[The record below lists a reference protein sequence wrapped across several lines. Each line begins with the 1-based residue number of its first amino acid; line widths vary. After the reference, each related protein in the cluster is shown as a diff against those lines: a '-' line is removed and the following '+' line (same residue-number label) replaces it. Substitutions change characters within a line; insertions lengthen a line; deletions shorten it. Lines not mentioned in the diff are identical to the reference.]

1 MHAMGE
7 EGVDDMATLTELHGG
22 AIMHNLYQ
30 RYKRNQIYVSSALS
44 PLKILPVFSFLLGA
58 LGISTVCRAQRQLP
72 LPPGVP
78 TVPRT
83 NREDLVFLVGPG
95 MVSSDR

>member
-1 MHAMGE
+1 MPMQPTDE

-44 PLKILPVFSFLLGA
+44 PLKILPVFSFLLLRHMA
-58 LGISTVCRAQRQLP
+58 YSICFWARDQIHAPCSESTA
-72 LPPGVP
+72 
-78 TVPRT
+78 
-83 NREDLVFLVGPG
+83 
-95 MVSSDR
+95 S